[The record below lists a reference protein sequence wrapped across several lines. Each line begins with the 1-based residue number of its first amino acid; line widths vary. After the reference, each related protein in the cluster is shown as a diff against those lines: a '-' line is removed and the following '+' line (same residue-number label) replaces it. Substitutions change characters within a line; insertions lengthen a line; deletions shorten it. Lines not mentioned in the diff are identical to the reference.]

1 MHTQDFV
8 IDEGCN
14 RHAVENILKFFPK
27 SDAISVFTLIIEAVN
42 TVDLPALVVTSQE
55 EEVFLKLNFVGQQ

>member
-27 SDAISVFTLIIEAVN
+27 SDAISVFALIIEAVN
-42 TVDLPALVVTSQE
+42 TVDLSALVITSQE
-55 EEVFLKLNFVGQQ
+55 EEVFLKLNFVSQQ